1 VKPKLLLDVPN
12 ACTPETG
19 ICTGGRPRPE
29 HLRQAKERGVRRVVN
44 LCPPS
49 EACDYDEAATVAALG
64 LDYVNIPIAGSA
76 DLTPENARKL
86 AEAIRDASEDHP
98 VFVHCAS
105 GNRVG
110 GLFALK
116 ARYVDGLDAERALAA
131 GRNAGLTALEP
142 VVRKLL

>member
-1 VKPKLLLDVPN
+1 MTTSPLLDVPN
-12 ACTPETG
+12 ACAPQDG

-44 LCPPS
+44 LCPPD
-49 EACDYDEAATVAALG
+49 EACDYDEAAVVAALG
-64 LDYVNIPIAGSA
+64 LDYVNIPVAGPA

-86 AEAIRDASEDHP
+86 AQAIRDASATRP

-116 ARYVDGLDAERALAA
+116 ARYVDGLDAERALAV
-131 GRNAGLTALEP
+131 GRSAGLTKLEP
-142 VVRKLL
+142 EVRKLL